1 MERGSLK
8 MTGWFWKA
16 ALSLS
21 VFLIFSGALV
31 VSAQAQQRSDDEVS
45 RITREVAQ
53 EVYSPYCPGQTLAMC
68 PSANAS
74 YARQDIQEMARQGMS
89 SEEIKREMLDRYGE
103 KYELVEP
110 SSQDHLWLVG
120 SIVTGLFLAIL
131 AVAVLAKR
139 RLVDGSDED
148 DEQRGGPDG
157 ADGDLDDDDPLL
169 ADLRAEYRD

>member
-1 MERGSLK
+1 MSR
-8 MTGWFWKA
+8 WFWKTT
-16 ALSLS
+16 LSLVAMVS
-21 VFLIFSGALV
+21 FSGVLLV
-31 VSAQAQQRSDDEVS
+31 AAQAQERGADEVS

-89 SEEIKREMLDRYGE
+89 SEEIKGVMLERYGDQ
-103 KYELVEP
+103 YALIEP
-110 SSQDHLWLVG
+110 SSQDHLWLIG
-120 SIVTGLFLAIL
+120 SIVIGLFLAIL
-131 AVAVLAKR
+131 AVAVMVKR
-139 RLVDGSDED
+139 RLNDGSEERDESD
-148 DEQRGGPDG
+148 KGPDG